1 MFVAAAVVL
10 KPGLESWL
18 VMAQVLAFVG
28 FVGGTLV
35 AAWNLAIDFR
45 ARLGW
50 KRQLWGAVILL
61 SYAMMAWIA
70 WSYGLLRF
78 YTGF

>member
-1 MFVAAAVVL
+1 M
-10 KPGLESWL
+10 
-18 VMAQVLAFVG
+18 G
-28 FVGGTLV
+28 FLGGTLV

-50 KRQLWGAVILL
+50 KRQLWSALILL
-61 SYAMMAWIA
+61 AYAMMAWIA